1 MPKPPISIKVTT
13 ADTELQFAVAKQSST
28 QALFD
33 QVITTTG
40 IREVRN
46 CLKFTLFLKKNI
58 FPQFPA
64 DFLLSIS

>member
-40 IREVRN
+40 IREVRKYLN
-46 CLKFTLFLKKNI
+46 LVSCLHFVYKKNI
-58 FPQFPA
+58 FP
-64 DFLLSIS
+64 

>member
-40 IREVRN
+40 IREVRK
-46 CLKFTLFLKKNI
+46 CIPSLLFKI
-58 FPQFPA
+58 
-64 DFLLSIS
+64 